1 VKRRE
6 KIGRACLSL
15 NLKRA
20 ARLVSR
26 RYDEALRPLGLTAGQ
41 FSIMTVLLDSEA
53 MSITAVAEVLGMDRT
68 TLTRNLR
75 PLRKRHLIESVEDP
89 EDRRSHG
96 IVLTKSGASLL
107 EAAIPLWE
115 KAQKE
120 NLKRL
125 GKGAWPEV
133 KITLDRL
140 G

>member
-1 VKRRE
+1 MKRRDR
-6 KIGRACLSL
+6 IGRACLSL

-75 PLRKRHLIESVEDP
+75 PLRKKNLIDSVEDL
-89 EDRRSHG
+89 EDRRSHR
-96 IVLTKSGASLL
+96 IALTAPGAALL

-115 KAQKE
+115 KVQKE

-133 KITLDRL
+133 RTLLDRL